1 MQRITTSIWQAL
13 SQALDVRAVYLNDI
27 CKQFG
32 LPLQGQRY
40 LDIGAGALVNSLVFG
55 KDFDLT
61 YCIDLKVPRQHAS
74 SHANRVFA
82 LGDAQALP
90 FRDAAF
96 DLVSLFSV
104 IEHVEGQEQAIW
116 EAFRVLKPQGTLVV
130 QIPNRRF
137 PIELHS
143 GLPSPLL
150 LPAFIRRPLLRA
162 FGYSWLEDIE
172 IPSRKR
178 MLRLINSSHTAVSV
192 NEAKVIWPSAVI
204 PKIFREPYKVL
215 ARLGVLRLLPLGY
228 VFICTKLHPQEVGK

>member
-1 MQRITTSIWQAL
+1 MQRITASIWQAL

-27 CKQFG
+27 CKQLG
-32 LPLQGQRY
+32 LSLQGQRY

-55 KDFDLT
+55 KDYDLT
-61 YCIDLKVPRQHAS
+61 YCIDLKVPKKAAPFHP
-74 SHANRVFA
+74 NLIFA

-104 IEHVEGQEQAIW
+104 LEHVEDQEQAVC
-116 EAFRVLKPQGTLVV
+116 EAFRVLKPEGTLVV

-143 GLPSPLL
+143 GLPNPLL
-150 LPAFIRRPLLRA
+150 CPGFIRKPLLRA
-162 FGYSWLEDIE
+162 FNYAMLADIE

-178 MLRLINSSHTAVSV
+178 MLRLIDSSPASVSV
-192 NEAKVIWPSAVI
+192 NEAKVIWPAAVVS
-204 PKIFREPYKVL
+204 KIFRGPYKVL
-215 ARLGVLRLLPLGY
+215 ARLGVLHLLPLGY
-228 VFICTKLHPQEVGK
+228 VFICTKLHPQEVRK

>member
-1 MQRITTSIWQAL
+1 MQRITASIWQAL

-27 CKQFG
+27 CKQLG
-32 LPLQGQRY
+32 LSLQGQRY

-55 KDFDLT
+55 KDYDLT
-61 YCIDLKVPRQHAS
+61 YCIDLKVPKKDAPC
-74 SHANRVFA
+74 HANLVFA

-90 FRDAAF
+90 FKDAAF

-104 IEHVEGQEQAIW
+104 IEHVEDQEQAIW
-116 EAFRVLKPQGTLVV
+116 EAFRVLKLGGTLVV

-137 PIELHS
+137 PVELHS

-150 LPAFIRRPLLRA
+150 PAFVRRPLLRA
-162 FGYSWLEDIE
+162 FGYSWLDDIE

-178 MLRLINSSHTAVSV
+178 MLRLIDSSHTSASI

-204 PKIFREPYKVL
+204 PKIFRGPYKVL

-228 VFICTKLHPQEVGK
+228 VFICEKRHTQEVRK